1 MKAIK
6 FFILLLVFAV
16 SSCAIYPTVS
26 RFAREP
32 VRLGMTKSE
41 VVAKM
46 GTPFRTDTYMEGDK
60 HIDVLYYKE
69 NLRVGVTP
77 YDVIIIYQS
86 FVIPS
91 FRFSFQ
97 IVCFLIIIRR
107 DRDQRVGFMLNK
119 SLVLCFC

>member
-32 VRLGMTKSE
+32 VKLGMTKSE

-46 GTPFRTDTYMEGDK
+46 GTPFRTDTYMEGEK

-77 YDVIIIYQS
+77 YDVTTTLLFEDGILKSIKQDDKLLQENS
-86 FVIPS
+86 VK
-91 FRFSFQ
+91 
-97 IVCFLIIIRR
+97 V
-107 DRDQRVGFMLNK
+107 DVDQHRK
-119 SLVLCFC
+119 

>member
-41 VVAKM
+41 VLAKM
-46 GTPFRTDTYMEGDK
+46 GTPFRTDT
-60 HIDVLYYKE
+60 YKE

-77 YDVIIIYQS
+77 YDVTTTLLFEDGI
-86 FVIPS
+86 
-91 FRFSFQ
+91 
-97 IVCFLIIIRR
+97 L
-107 DRDQRVGFMLNK
+107 K
-119 SLVLCFC
+119 SIKQDDKLLQENSVKVDVDKK